1 MTLALTQGWYIY
13 RQQRWEAVEE
23 YEKALAAKSSRAA
36 LQELNPANISDGKGG
51 NSSNGAFKDISVHP
65 VDADAAF
72 GTGRRLSR
80 LGRESVMQSSNS
92 RNRRS
97 SEGRPA
103 RRREERNSMLM
114 L

>member
-23 YEKALAAKSSRAA
+23 YERALEAKSSRAA
-36 LQELNPANISDGKGG
+36 LQELNPANISDGKVG